1 MIRRPPRSTRTD
13 TLFPDTPLFRSLFQ
27 EIAAEDNPAAT
38 LEFVNIRESAGWS
51 DAAAAATPK
60 IAALLAAAAVEAET
74 AALVTLTS
82 QGGRTGS
89 GRHAPAIEAGKNRES
104 APAGKVGPGR
114 VDLVCDRITK

>member
-51 DAAAAATPK
+51 DEAAAATPK
-60 IAALLAAAAVEAET
+60 IAALLAAAAVEAEPE
-74 AALVTLTS
+74 ALVTLPS
-82 QGGRTGS
+82 HGVCPVHGRAAQATTVGKQLPRRRPVPLPPSDATPTRPPTG
-89 GRHAPAIEAGKNRES
+89 
-104 APAGKVGPGR
+104 
-114 VDLVCDRITK
+114 